1 MRPIMLHAY
10 NTPGVS
16 RPPPPVILSI
26 AGSDSGGGAGI
37 QADLKTVDAHGMHG
51 ITAITCVTA
60 QNTRGVHAVHALPA
74 AAVASQLQALF
85 EDFPV
90 AAVKIGMLGSA
101 GIVRAVAAALRRYR
115 PAQVVLDPVMV
126 ATTGASL
133 SNDAAV
139 RALVRH
145 LLPLATVVTPNLPEA
160 EALTGMQLR
169 RAADFDCAASA
180 LRALG
185 AHAVLLKGGHARGAE
200 VVDRY
205 YDALGHRSEFRHPRL
220 RVSGHGTG
228 CSLATAV
235 ACGLAQGL
243 PAVTAVRQ
251 ATDFLARALSHAYR
265 PGRGQVSVLGHAQAR
280 RR

>member
-1 MRPIMLHAY
+1 MLHTY
-10 NTPGVS
+10 NRSHVGHT
-16 RPPPPVILSI
+16 PPPVILSI

-60 QNTRGVHAVHALPA
+60 QNTRGVHAVHVLPA
-74 AAVASQLQALF
+74 AAVASQLHALF

-101 GIVRAVAAALRRYR
+101 GIVRAVAAVLRRYR

-133 SNDAAV
+133 SSQAAV
-139 RALVRH
+139 RGLLRH
-145 LLPLATVVTPNLPEA
+145 LLPFATLVTPNLPA
-160 EALTGMQLR
+160 TEALTGLRLR
-169 RAADFDCAASA
+169 RAADFDRAAA
-180 LRALG
+180 VLRVLG
-185 AHAVLLKGGHARGAE
+185 ARAVLLKGGHARGAE

-205 YDALGHRSEFRHPRL
+205 YDALGHKSEFRHPRL

-251 ATDFLARALSHAYR
+251 ATDFLARALSRAYR
-265 PGRGQVSVLGHAQAR
+265 PGRGQVSVLGHAAAR